1 MFKHDPWKVYFASM
15 EQPRW
20 TFYKNDNKTLWLSS
34 LFNEGYIWSILM
46 ALDIKLQLKNLKNHK
61 TTDKVLL

>member
-1 MFKHDPWKVYFASM
+1 MFKHDPWKVYFASI

-46 ALDIKLQLKNLKNHK
+46 ALDIKL
-61 TTDKVLL
+61 